1 VRVRQRDLVVVG
13 TLAPHT
19 VGCNVRFD
27 LCVEEPSVMP
37 SATESGAAAGTLFVY
52 SWFAYGSSG

>member
-1 VRVRQRDLVVVG
+1 MG